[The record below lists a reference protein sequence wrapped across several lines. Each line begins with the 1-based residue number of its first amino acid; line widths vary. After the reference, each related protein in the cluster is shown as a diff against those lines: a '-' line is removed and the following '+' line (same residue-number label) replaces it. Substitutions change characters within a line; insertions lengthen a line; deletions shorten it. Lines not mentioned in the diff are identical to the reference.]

1 MIKNMKRFTLTA
13 LITPL
18 MISSPLLQAAELTT
32 VQQQASYA
40 IGVNFAR
47 TIQQQQV
54 DVDSVALMAGL
65 EDALKGSSLALT
77 PEQMKSASREYL
89 TELQQK
95 QAKVLAEQAEANK
108 KQGEAFLADN
118 KNKAGIVTLESG
130 LQYKVIK
137 SGSGE
142 QPKLKDTVTTHY
154 RGTLIDGTE
163 FDSSYSRNK
172 PTSFPVSGVIK
183 GWTEAL
189 QLMHIGD
196 KWQLFVP
203 ADLAYGKQAPKG
215 SKIGPNSTLIF
226 DIELL
231 EINNK

>member
-1 MIKNMKRFTLTA
+1 MIKEIKKITLLT
-13 LITPL
+13 LVTPFFL
-18 MISSPLLQAAELTT
+18 SPSAQAADLTT

-47 TIQQQQV
+47 TIQQQNV
-54 DVDSVALMAGL
+54 DVDSAALTAGL
-65 EDALKGSSLALT
+65 EDELKGSGLAIT
-77 PEQMKSASREYL
+77 QEQMQSASQQYID
-89 TELQQK
+89 ELQQK
-95 QAKVLAEQAEANK
+95 QAKALAKQAESNQ
-108 KQGEAFLADN
+108 KQGEAFLAEN
-118 KNKAGIVTLESG
+118 KNKQGVVTLQSG

-142 QPKLKDTVTTHY
+142 QPKLNDTVTTHY

-163 FDSSYSRNK
+163 FDSSYSRSK

-189 QLMHIGD
+189 QLMHVGD
-196 KWQLFVP
+196 QWQLFVP
-203 ADLAYGKQAPKG
+203 AELAYGQQAPRG
-215 SKIGPNSTLIF
+215 SKIGPNATLIF

-231 EINNK
+231 EINK